1 MFRGQRSGDRRLNQ
15 RTSDF
20 RPSEV
25 DDAGQEHDFSAA
37 LISLSENCLS
47 GPGPT
52 VEF

>member
-1 MFRGQRSGDRRLNQ
+1 MLRGQRSGDTRLNQ

-25 DDAGQEHDFSAA
+25 GDAESKCDFSSAF
-37 LISLSENCLS
+37 ISLSENFLS
-47 GPGPT
+47 GPVPT